1 MASALQDA
9 GLEVDR
15 VIRNGTR
22 EVPPRPALRDPP
34 LAAYAGRLL
43 AKKGVDDLLEAFAL
57 VVQQAPHARLLIVG
71 DGPDRGRIQELLER
85 SSIGKQVELRE
96 FVPRPPLDELLQDA
110 WVQVLPSRFREPS
123 ANVLPEAMMR
133 GTALVAT
140 ATGGTPELVRD
151 GVTGYLVPPGQPAAL
166 AARLAQLL
174 TDRPLAERM
183 GAAARQIALAELG
196 SERMVTQFE
205 SAYRELIGVGGG
217 R

>member
-1 MASALQDA
+1 
-9 GLEVDR
+9 
-15 VIRNGTR
+15 
-22 EVPPRPALRDPP
+22 
-34 LAAYAGRLL
+34 
-43 AKKGVDDLLEAFAL
+43 VDDLLEAFAL
-57 VVQQAPHARLLIVG
+57 VVQQAPLARLLIVG

-205 SAYRELIGVGGG
+205 SAYRELIGAGGG